1 MDVGNLKTIMRDHHP
16 QGFSLIE
23 LMIVLAVLAI
33 TLGLAAPS
41 FQSAISTNRIASA
54 ANEVTA
60 AIQLARAEAIRS
72 NRRVVLCRSDD
83 LSACTAGSGAWKG
96 WIVFI
101 DADGSGQRDNGEE
114 IVRNG
119 AIDSPMFAY
128 ASSNIVALDN
138 RIAFRS
144 DGRARGS
151 DGLAALNG
159 TLELCMASTY
169 PADNARDLNIAFG
182 GRTTVLKKNTNG
194 VCAAPTDS

>member
-1 MDVGNLKTIMRDHHP
+1 MRSLRP
-16 QGFSLIE
+16 NGFTLIE
-23 LMIVLAVLAI
+23 MMIALAI
-33 TLGLAAPS
+33 VAVMAGMAGPS
-41 FQSAISTNRIASA
+41 FQTAINTNRIASA
-54 ANEVTA
+54 ANELSA
-60 AIQLARAEAIRS
+60 AVQLTRSEAIRS
-72 NRRVVLCRSDD
+72 NRSAVLCRSDD
-83 LSACTAGSGAWKG
+83 LSTCTAGSGAWTG

-101 DADGSGQRDNGEE
+101 DTDGSGQRDNGEE

-138 RIAFRS
+138 RIAFHS

>member
-1 MDVGNLKTIMRDHHP
+1 MRSLR
-16 QGFSLIE
+16 QNGFTLIE
-23 LMIVLAVLAI
+23 MMIALAI
-33 TLGLAAPS
+33 VAVMAGMAGPS
-41 FQSAISTNRIASA
+41 FQTAINTNRIASA
-54 ANEVTA
+54 ANELSA
-60 AIQLARAEAIRS
+60 AVQLTRSEAIRS
-72 NRRVVLCRSDD
+72 NRSAVLCRSDD
-83 LSACTAGSGAWKG
+83 LSTCTAGSGAWKG

-101 DADGSGQRDNGEE
+101 DTDGSGQRDNGEE

-182 GRTTVLKKNTNG
+182 GRTTVLKRNTNG